1 MKLSSAFLASA
12 SVISQ
17 QRYPCNGRKAEEVT
31 CDEATWVFSCPM
43 ASNSA
48 DEIVD
53 AGVKKFWRLYNS
65 FRTFGRLPSY
75 LKGYLQGVYC
85 SSFYGCVLWEH
96 GSSSVDKA
104 CVAWRKALRW
114 TWSLPPC
121 SSSKTVE
128 MLHGTPLSIIMM
140 KRFASFERACL
151 SSDNRLV
158 SFLARHSCLNSRSIS
173 QMRSVA

>member
-53 AGVKKFWRLYNS
+53 EVVNVLRLVQL
-65 FRTFGRLPSY
+65 FSY
-75 LKGYLQGVYC
+75 Q
-85 SSFYGCVLWEH
+85 
-96 GSSSVDKA
+96 
-104 CVAWRKALRW
+104 
-114 TWSLPPC
+114 TWSLA
-121 SSSKTVE
+121 V
-128 MLHGTPLSIIMM
+128 
-140 KRFASFERACL
+140 
-151 SSDNRLV
+151 
-158 SFLARHSCLNSRSIS
+158 
-173 QMRSVA
+173 